1 MIRTGSR
8 LPGKDCHVVPECIG
22 TYGGM
27 WYATGAFYKSKV
39 HNDMCFDLVNVRY
52 AVLSE
57 YIGGKGIDKQ

>member
-1 MIRTGSR
+1 M
-8 LPGKDCHVVPECIG
+8 VPECIG

-27 WYATGAFYKSKV
+27 WYATGAFYKGKV